1 MIWRVSFVLKNP
13 RVPTIARPLRL
24 AQPALS
30 VAQDISFLGGV
41 CVCVSAP
48 LYYPTRTLV

>member
-1 MIWRVSFVLKNP
+1 MIIWRVSFVLKTP

-30 VAQDISFLGGV
+30 VAQDISFLDG
-41 CVCVSAP
+41 VCVSAP